1 MSDPRDAPPPIDP
14 LKHQPYDLDVEMALL
29 GALFRDNRRI
39 DTVAAELEP
48 RHFWDPLHQ
57 RMFDMIC
64 YLQTE
69 GEVTPIILHS
79 VMKTD
84 AGVIETGGIAYFDAL
99 AAACPALPNVREFG
113 KILKD
118 LAYRRDLI
126 RIGEELA
133 TAALD
138 NPVDSPAQQIADIAT
153 EALLQAGSD
162 TAKPSLT
169 PREIAQETIRE
180 LEATKGGKSPP
191 GVLTGFGKLDRE
203 IGCLRGGD
211 FITILAKSGMG
222 KSALMGA
229 LALNMARA
237 GTPVLFFSLEMTRN
251 QLVERMVCDID
262 FDSAEEAMWYSRV
275 RNHRLSDREFSRFVL
290 ASQHLQDL
298 PLEICDEDGLTMA
311 QISARARA
319 FKAKW
324 GNHADGTERM
334 GAIIGDY
341 LQIVEPADPRD
352 NRERQVARIARG
364 GKSLAKRLNW
374 PVIFGSQM
382 NERDESRSGDER
394 RPRASDARESKAIMN
409 ESDLMLSPYRPA
421 VAVENRKPLDAL
433 PGDTADIT
441 WKSELKAV
449 RNRFEL
455 LALKNRHGR
464 RFDLEL
470 WADMGASAIRDEAP
484 YRAKTEPEQA
494 AADLLENI

>member
-1 MSDPRDAPPPIDP
+1 MDPRDTQEPA
-14 LKHQPYDLDVEMALL
+14 KHEPYDVDVEQALL
-29 GALFRDNRRI
+29 GALLRDNRRI
-39 DTVAAELEP
+39 DVVAADLEA

-57 RMFDMIC
+57 RLYDMIV

-69 GEVTPIILHS
+69 GDVTPLILHS
-79 VMKTD
+79 VMKAD
-84 AGVIETGGIAYFDAL
+84 PGVIETGGMGYLDAL
-99 AAACPALPNVREFG
+99 ASSAPATPNVAIYA
-113 KILKD
+113 KILRD
-118 LAYRRDLI
+118 LSFRRDLI

-138 NPVDSPAQQIADIAT
+138 NPVDSPAQALADYAT

-162 TAKPSLT
+162 TAKPSMT
-169 PREIAQETIRE
+169 PYEVAMETVRE
-180 LEATKGGKSPP
+180 LDATRGGKAPP
-191 GVLTGFGKLDRE
+191 GILTGIEKLDRE

-211 FITILAKSGMG
+211 LITILAKSGMG
-222 KSALMGA
+222 KSALMGG

-237 GTPVLFFSLEMTRN
+237 GTPVLFFSLEMTRS
-251 QLVERMVCDID
+251 QLVERMVCDVD
-262 FDSAEEAMWYSRV
+262 FDTAEKAMWYSRV
-275 RNHRLSDREFSRFVL
+275 RNHRLSDEEFSRFVL
-290 ASQHLQDL
+290 GGQRLNNL

-319 FKAKW
+319 FVAKY
-324 GNHADGTERM
+324 GKHADGSPRL

-341 LQIVEPADPRD
+341 LQIVEPANDRD
-352 NRERQVARIARG
+352 NRERQVSRIARG
-364 GKSLAKRLNW
+364 AKSLAKRVGW

-382 NERDESRSGDER
+382 NEKDESRSGDER

-421 VAVENRKPLDAL
+421 VAVENRKPLEAANGS
-433 PGDTADIT
+433 PEHIIWSG
-441 WKSELKAV
+441 ELKAV

-470 WADMGASAIRDEAP
+470 WCDMGASAIRDEAP
-484 YRAKTEPEQA
+484 YRAKDAPEQA
-494 AADLLENI
+494 AQDLLENL